1 MSGIPRAV
9 YKTWIARPLSLRALF
24 DISTLKVRIRV
35 VKQLGGTPVL
45 QQDGGVLFVIAKQSE
60 FQFGRCADDQQACF
74 RRPLAGKVA
83 SFRG

>member
-1 MSGIPRAV
+1 MTQFEPPMPRDAL
-9 YKTWIARPLSLRALF
+9 TWQALPHLF
-24 DISTLKVRIRV
+24 DISTLKVRVLV

-45 QQDGGVLFVIAKQSE
+45 QQHGGVLFVIAKQPE

-74 RRPLAGKVA
+74 RRPLAGRVA